1 MKNQLI
7 PPPELAPPSVRHL
20 PASEKIAVW
29 AAMVEE
35 GDEFVMT
42 CLRDRVG
49 PDGDVE
55 KAFREWLD
63 RRTVEH
69 DRGIALMITNL
80 RRRERA
86 WREAFPDEP
95 APPPA

>member
-29 AAMVEE
+29 AAIVEE
-35 GDEFVMT
+35 GDEFLMANM
-42 CLRDRVG
+42 RRRVG
-49 PDGDVE
+49 PHGDAQRAVLQ
-55 KAFREWLD
+55 WLE
-63 RRTVEH
+63 RRTAEH
-69 DRGIALMITNL
+69 DRAIAQMITNL

-86 WREAFPDEP
+86 YAG
-95 APPPA
+95 